1 MLKTGD
7 FRTLALRPEREEN
20 TILTVYLDV
29 DQSQQANLNRGFE
42 RQLKNMLTSLRDNIR
57 DDRERKAFAMASGR
71 AEDFV
76 ARYHVGARG
85 LAIVSDASDGYFW
98 GEETDFPIRSQI
110 RWGREAFVGPLA
122 VAADEYERVDI
133 VLLDRSNL
141 RLFSMFLGEVEEHIQ
156 EGSSHRKVRHIKT
169 VGMDHLG
176 SASHVQRKADRQ
188 IRLNLRYIAK
198 DMDLMLEQHGVR
210 RIILAGSPEITA
222 ELRSVLPKRLQSQ
235 VIGTVDLATI
245 ATIEEVRN
253 AAAPLAEKFERDAE
267 EKLVQDLV
275 TSAAKSTRVVIG
287 LGHTLHALNQRRIWQ
302 LVYAEGFHSPGYEC
316 PGCAALFSV
325 ENSSCSFCGSV
336 VTSIED
342 VVERA
347 VDHGVRSG
355 ARVEVIRSEEAES
368 SLMNAGGIGAFLRTR
383 TKSVL
388 ERSSL

>member
-1 MLKTGD
+1 MLRTD
-7 FRTLALRPEREEN
+7 DLRTLALRPEREEN
-20 TILTVYLDV
+20 TVLTVYLDV

-42 RQLKNMLTSLRDNIR
+42 KQLKDMLTSVRDNIR

-71 AEDFV
+71 VEDFV

-110 RWGREAFVGPLA
+110 RWGREVFVGPLA

-133 VLLDRSNL
+133 VLLDRSNF

-176 SASHVQRKADRQ
+176 SASHVQRRAARQ
-188 IRLNLRYIAK
+188 IRLNLRYVAK
-198 DMDLMLEQHGVR
+198 DMDLMVEQRGVR
-210 RIILAGSPEITA
+210 RIILAGSPEITT

-235 VIGTVDLATI
+235 VIGTVDLAAM
-245 ATIEEVRN
+245 ATIEEIRN

-287 LGHTLHALNQRRIWQ
+287 LEHTLHALNQRRIWQ
-302 LVYAEGFHSPGYEC
+302 LVYAEGFHSTGYEC
-316 PGCAALFSV
+316 PGCVALFSV
-325 ENSSCSFCGSV
+325 ETPSCSLCGSV
-336 VTSIED
+336 VTPIED
-342 VVERA
+342 VIERA
-347 VDHGVRSG
+347 VDHAVRKG

-383 TKSVL
+383 TKTVL
-388 ERSSL
+388 VS